1 MPRNLKLYIAGVVA
15 TSVIALVAT
24 TLLFPVESDYP
35 IAQAFGFLG
44 DYGAIAGLVF
54 WIAVNVFASALPI
67 RMPRG
72 ALFSVSVSTIMAAT
86 MLGGPAAGAWV
97 GLFGSTEI

>member
-1 MPRNLKLYIAGVVA
+1 MSRNLKLYIAGVVA

-24 TLLFPVESDYP
+24 TLLFPVKPDYP
-35 IAQAFGFLG
+35 IALGFGLLG
-44 DYGAIAGLVF
+44 DYGAIVGLAF
-54 WIAVNVFASALPI
+54 WIGVNLFASALPI

-97 GLFGSTEI
+97 GLLGIH